1 MIGARFYDT
10 ANSSDPEYDIMSP
23 RDTWGHGSHTASTAA
38 GEIVHNVSY
47 HGIAQGVVRG
57 AVPNARIAVYKICW
71 TNGCAA
77 ADILAAFDDAIADG
91 VDLLSV
97 SLGSLFPYPYHE
109 EPISIGSFHAMKN
122 GILTSCSAGNN
133 GPFRREVSNYFP
145 WALTVAAS
153 TIDRIFV
160 TKVVLGNGQQILV
173 RVYINNKDCYFSV
186 NDLK

>member
-1 MIGARFYDT
+1 MIGARFYDS
-10 ANSSDPEYDIMSP
+10 ANSSDPDYDIQSP

-38 GEIVHNVSY
+38 GEVVQNISY
-47 HGIAQGVVRG
+47 HGIAEGVARG

-97 SLGSLFPYPYHE
+97 SLGSIFPYPYHK

-122 GILTSCSAGNN
+122 GILTSCAAGNN
-133 GPFRREVSNYFP
+133 GPYRREISNFFP

-153 TIDRIFV
+153 TIDRSFV
-160 TKVVLGNGQQILV
+160 TKVVLGNGKVFLVCLLSVLIL
-173 RVYINNKDCYFSV
+173 NF
-186 NDLK
+186 L